1 MSIGADTAA
10 RKSTTNRRKSS
21 LAVKVLQVAALAA
34 VLVPLGTV
42 AVETT
47 SMTFCG
53 SGSSLCTP
61 TATNDYLFGDFA
73 FTLTFEGLNPTA
85 NFFVDVTIA
94 PYDTLAMLARPLPTP
109 YECVPLDLGYPTPQC
124 WELFIDPSVTQPGN
138 WDTWVGTVSW
148 LNNTDSQFP
157 DPRFFHYIGGSYQD
171 ITIPG
176 SHNEPP
182 YPAATPPGGDPSCY
196 PYCSFLPEGDPTISG
211 RDNDFSPALV
221 GGLGNTAAV
230 PEPASLV
237 LVGTGVAGYLYRR
250 RRRSPTP

>member
-1 MSIGADTAA
+1 M
-10 RKSTTNRRKSS
+10 TTRRKSS
-21 LAVKVLQVAALAA
+21 TAVKVLQVAALAA

-53 SGSSLCTP
+53 SGVSLCPPTP
-61 TATNDYLFGDFA
+61 TNDYLFGDFA
-73 FTLTFEGLNPTA
+73 FRLTFEGLNPTSQ
-85 NFFVDVTIA
+85 FFVDVTIA
-94 PYDTLAMLARPLPTP
+94 PYDATAMLARPLPTG
-109 YECVPLDLGYPTPQC
+109 YECVPLDTGFPDPRC
-124 WELFIDPSVTQPGN
+124 WELFIDPSVEQPGN

-148 LNNTDSQFP
+148 LNNTDPQFP
-157 DPRFFHYIGGSYQD
+157 DPRFFHFTGGSYQD

-176 SHNEPP
+176 SHNNAP
-182 YPAATPPGGDPSCY
+182 YGAATPPGGDPSCY

-211 RDNDFSPALV
+211 RDNDFSPGLV
-221 GGLGNTAAV
+221 GGLAPTAV

-250 RRRSPTP
+250 RRRPPTP